1 MHTRSHITHA
11 ICTYYLVQKNISASS
26 VARTLV
32 DKLAPV
38 LNVSQPMFTR
48 IIKYLLHTHS
58 LWFARVRVE
67 SDRLEER
74 LCVRALKDDQD
85 AAALVASAQHAHQV
99 TSVTQQA
106 TPAAAEIDEQSV
118 VTVMEVFGL
127 FLFAFF
133 VAFFLLPFFLLFL
146 FCFCLFFVFL
156 FCFIFN
162 F

>member
-26 VARTLV
+26 VARTLA

-67 SDRLEER
+67 SDRLEEC

-127 FLFAFF
+127 FVFCLLFFAAFF
-133 VAFFLLPFFLLFL
+133 SFIFVLFL
-146 FCFCLFFVFL
+146 FVFCFFVL
-156 FCFIFN
+156 FYI
-162 F
+162 

>member
-106 TPAAAEIDEQSV
+106 PPAAAEIDEQSV

-127 FLFAFF
+127 FVFCLLFFAAFF
-133 VAFFLLPFFLLFL
+133 SFIFVLFL
-146 FCFCLFFVFL
+146 FVFCFVFL
-156 FCFIFN
+156 MYIFN